1 MAIRI
6 KGTIGA
12 VPVDLEID
20 GISSEFFSQLGQVF
34 NNEAIHSG
42 TTNNEAINNESTF
55 ASDCENQ
62 SEKTVSDNNNARNA
76 ASNNPMF
83 SGMPIDEAVLYVKS
97 KTEVSS
103 GELIEFLSTKGCS
116 DADIKRTM
124 MLLREDS
131 EIKTKQGSDFQRI
144 YFFPDSTD

>member
-6 KGTIGA
+6 KGTIGT

-34 NNEAIHSG
+34 NSEAIH
-42 TTNNEAINNESTF
+42 NESTF
-55 ASDCENQ
+55 ASGCENQ
-62 SEKTVSDNNNARNA
+62 SEKTVSDNNNNSRNA
-76 ASNNPMF
+76 DSNNPMF

>member
-1 MAIRI
+1 M
-6 KGTIGA
+6 
-12 VPVDLEID
+12 
-20 GISSEFFSQLGQVF
+20 
-34 NNEAIHSG
+34 
-42 TTNNEAINNESTF
+42 F

-62 SEKTVSDNNNARNA
+62 SEKTVSDNNNNTRNTA
-76 ASNNPMF
+76 SNASNNPMF
-83 SGMPIDEAVLYVKS
+83 SGVPIDEAVLYVKS